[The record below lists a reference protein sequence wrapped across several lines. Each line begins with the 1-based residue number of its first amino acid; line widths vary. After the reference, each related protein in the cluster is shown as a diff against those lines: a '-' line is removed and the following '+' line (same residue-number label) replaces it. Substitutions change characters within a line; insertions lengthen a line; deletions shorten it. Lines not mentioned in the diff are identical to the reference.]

1 MKASVVPTVLIH
13 VSYLSFVGGG
23 CHATTP
29 QGGTPA
35 FFEVLYMANKPTF
48 YSPKLSKAENNAVNG
63 MIKRSWLN
71 GRRSGAKNAYR
82 YLFSK
87 NKKKGGSS

>member
-1 MKASVVPTVLIH
+1 
-13 VSYLSFVGGG
+13 
-23 CHATTP
+23 
-29 QGGTPA
+29 
-35 FFEVLYMANKPTF
+35 MANKPTF

-87 NKKKGGSS
+87 NKIKGGSS